1 MLAIQTF
8 FENLSGIGFA
18 AIYSDVLR
26 YILPLLALLILWRCG
41 RSLLTFRREPEVW
54 AWLAAPSGEKIPV
67 THWESLVGR
76 SASCDV
82 VLDYPTISRRHAV
95 LTRYDDGSWS
105 VSDIGSKGGIR
116 VNGADTDM
124 CAVGFG
130 DVISLGGV
138 DFTLVPITKEQER
151 IQASVRTRA
160 GKEISPTLSLLL
172 LSVFQVLACLQL
184 MLHCEQIGRI
194 AASFGILLVMEWAL
208 FLLLRLMRRSGFDV
222 ETVALFLTTLGVCVV
237 ASSDP
242 DALKKEMIALGA
254 GIAVFLILGWFLRD
268 LERAKK
274 LRYLAAAAGI
284 ALLIFN
290 LLFGVEKYGAK
301 NWIELGPI
309 SFQPSELVKLCFI
322 FAGASTLQ
330 RLMTRRNLFLYIVYS
345 AAICGCL
352 ALINDFGTAIIFFV
366 TFLVTAFMRSGDFAT
381 IGLAC
386 AGTAFA
392 GVLVLRFK
400 PYALRRFS
408 TWRHVWE
415 YALTSGYSQT
425 RAMMC
430 IASGGLF
437 GLGGGR
443 GWLKYVAAADT
454 DLVFAFVAEEWGLL
468 IALMLVAAI
477 VLLAAFV
484 VRSAPVERSS
494 FYSISAASA
503 VTIMVV
509 QALLNVFGTV
519 DILPLTGVTFPFV
532 SNGGS
537 SMLCVWGLL
546 AFIKAADTRQ
556 NASFSVKLP
565 RKGGLRYEKA
575 CPAELFCVGAGGNPC
590 HRCVCVYDQLFCK
603 GGRLGHLLR
612 QSACLFR
619 RESQRRLCGRPG
631 RNAPARR
638 DGRQN
643 VFGRRADTRS
653 HHASAWRPLRLHLC
667 AAARQFCR

>member
-1 MLAIQTF
+1 MQAF
-8 FENLSGIGFA
+8 FETMSQAGFA
-18 AIYSDVLR
+18 AVYSDILR
-26 YILPLLALLILWRCG
+26 YILPLAALLILWRCG
-41 RSLLTFRREPEVW
+41 RSLLAFRREPEVW
-54 AWLAAPSGEKIPV
+54 AWLASPSGDRIPV

-76 SASCDV
+76 AKSCDV

-116 VNGADTDM
+116 VNGADTAM

-138 DFTLVPITKEQER
+138 NFTLVPITKEQER

-160 GKEISPTLSLLL
+160 GKEVSPALTLMLLSL
-172 LSVFQVLACLQL
+172 FQVLACLQL
-184 MLHCEQIGRI
+184 MLHVEQLGLVAGAFGMLL
-194 AASFGILLVMEWAL
+194 AAQWAL
-208 FLLLRLMRRSGFDV
+208 FLLMRLARRSGFDV
-222 ETVALFLTTLGVCVV
+222 ETLAFFLTTMGVCVV
-237 ASSDP
+237 SSSSP
-242 DALKKEMIALGA
+242 SALKKEMLAIFA

-274 LRYLAAAAGI
+274 LRYVAAAAGI
-284 ALLIFN
+284 ALLVFN
-290 LLFGVEKYGAK
+290 VLFGVEKYGAK
-301 NWIELGPI
+301 NWVEIGPV
-309 SFQPSELVKLCFI
+309 SFQPSELVKLCFV

-330 RLMTRRNLFLYIVYS
+330 RLMTKRNLLLYIVYS

-386 AGTAFA
+386 AGTGFA

-415 YALTSGYSQT
+415 NALTSGYSQT

-454 DLVFAFVAEEWGLL
+454 DLVFAFVSEEWGLL
-468 IALMLVAAI
+468 LGLMMIAAI

-494 FYSISAASA
+494 FYSISAVSA

-509 QALLNVFGTV
+509 QAMLNVFGTV
-519 DILPLTGVTFPFV
+519 DLLPLTGVTFPFV

-556 NASFSVKLP
+556 NASFSVRLP
-565 RKGGLRYEKA
+565 
-575 CPAELFCVGAGGNPC
+575 
-590 HRCVCVYDQLFCK
+590 
-603 GGRLGHLLR
+603 
-612 QSACLFR
+612 
-619 RESQRRLCGRPG
+619 SQKEVD
-631 RNAPARR
+631 A
-638 DGRQN
+638 
-643 VFGRRADTRS
+643 
-653 HHASAWRPLRLHLC
+653 
-667 AAARQFCR
+667 

>member
-1 MLAIQTF
+1 MQAF
-8 FENLSGIGFA
+8 FETVSQAGFA
-18 AIYSDVLR
+18 AVYSDILR
-26 YILPLLALLILWRCG
+26 YILPLAALLILWRCG
-41 RSLLTFRREPEVW
+41 RSLLAFRREPEVW
-54 AWLAAPSGEKIPV
+54 AWLASPSGDRIPV

-76 SASCDV
+76 AKSCDV

-116 VNGADTDM
+116 VNGADTAM

-138 DFTLVPITKEQER
+138 NFTLVPITKEQER

-160 GKEISPTLSLLL
+160 GKEVSPALTLMLLSL
-172 LSVFQVLACLQL
+172 FQVLACLQL
-184 MLHCEQIGRI
+184 MLHVEQLELVAGAFGMLL
-194 AASFGILLVMEWAL
+194 AAQWAL
-208 FLLLRLMRRSGFDV
+208 FLLMRLARRSGFDV
-222 ETVALFLTTLGVCVV
+222 ETLAFFLTTMGVCVV
-237 ASSDP
+237 SSSSP
-242 DALKKEMIALGA
+242 SALKKEMLAIFA

-274 LRYLAAAAGI
+274 LRYVAAAAGI
-284 ALLIFN
+284 ALLVFN
-290 LLFGVEKYGAK
+290 VLFGVEKYGAK
-301 NWIELGPI
+301 NWVEIGPV
-309 SFQPSELVKLCFI
+309 SFQPSELVKLCFV

-330 RLMTRRNLFLYIVYS
+330 RLMTRRNLLLYIVYS

-386 AGTAFA
+386 AGTGFA

-415 YALTSGYSQT
+415 NALTSGYSQT

-430 IASGGLF
+430 IAS
-437 GLGGGR
+437 GGR

-454 DLVFAFVAEEWGLL
+454 DLVFAFVSEEWGLL
-468 IALMLVAAI
+468 LGLMMIAAI

-494 FYSISAASA
+494 FYSISAVSA

-509 QALLNVFGTV
+509 QAMLNVFGTV
-519 DILPLTGVTFPFV
+519 DLLPLTGVTFPFV

-556 NASFSVKLP
+556 NASFSVRLP
-565 RKGGLRYEKA
+565 
-575 CPAELFCVGAGGNPC
+575 
-590 HRCVCVYDQLFCK
+590 
-603 GGRLGHLLR
+603 
-612 QSACLFR
+612 
-619 RESQRRLCGRPG
+619 SQKEVD
-631 RNAPARR
+631 A
-638 DGRQN
+638 
-643 VFGRRADTRS
+643 
-653 HHASAWRPLRLHLC
+653 
-667 AAARQFCR
+667 

>member
-1 MLAIQTF
+1 MQAF
-8 FENLSGIGFA
+8 FETVSQAGFA
-18 AIYSDVLR
+18 AVYSDILR
-26 YILPLLALLILWRCG
+26 YILPLAALLILWRCG
-41 RSLLTFRREPEVW
+41 RSLLAFRREPEVW
-54 AWLAAPSGEKIPV
+54 AWLASPSGDRIPV

-76 SASCDV
+76 AKSCDV

-116 VNGADTDM
+116 VNGADTAM

-138 DFTLVPITKEQER
+138 NFTLVPITKEQER

-160 GKEISPTLSLLL
+160 GKEVSPALTLMLLSL
-172 LSVFQVLACLQL
+172 FQVLACLQL
-184 MLHCEQIGRI
+184 MLHVEQLGLVAGAFGMLL
-194 AASFGILLVMEWAL
+194 AAQWAL
-208 FLLLRLMRRSGFDV
+208 FLLMRLARRSGFDV
-222 ETVALFLTTLGVCVV
+222 ETLAFFLTTMGVCVV
-237 ASSDP
+237 SSSSP
-242 DALKKEMIALGA
+242 SALKKEMLAIFA

-274 LRYLAAAAGI
+274 LRYVAAAAGI
-284 ALLIFN
+284 ALLVFN
-290 LLFGVEKYGAK
+290 VLFGVEKYGAK
-301 NWIELGPI
+301 NWVEIGPV
-309 SFQPSELVKLCFI
+309 SFQPSELVKLCFV

-330 RLMTRRNLFLYIVYS
+330 RLMTKRNLLLYIVYS

-386 AGTAFA
+386 AGTGFA

-415 YALTSGYSQT
+415 NALTSGYSQT

-454 DLVFAFVAEEWGLL
+454 DLVFAFVSEEWGLL
-468 IALMLVAAI
+468 LGLMMIAAI

-494 FYSISAASA
+494 FYSISAVSA
-503 VTIMVV
+503 MTIMVV
-509 QALLNVFGTV
+509 QAMLNVFGTV
-519 DILPLTGVTFPFV
+519 DLLPLTGVTFPFV

-546 AFIKAADTRQ
+546 SFIKAADTRQ
-556 NASFSVKLP
+556 NASFSVRLP
-565 RKGGLRYEKA
+565 
-575 CPAELFCVGAGGNPC
+575 
-590 HRCVCVYDQLFCK
+590 
-603 GGRLGHLLR
+603 
-612 QSACLFR
+612 
-619 RESQRRLCGRPG
+619 SQKEVD
-631 RNAPARR
+631 A
-638 DGRQN
+638 
-643 VFGRRADTRS
+643 
-653 HHASAWRPLRLHLC
+653 
-667 AAARQFCR
+667 

>member
-1 MLAIQTF
+1 MQAF
-8 FENLSGIGFA
+8 FETVSQAGFA
-18 AIYSDVLR
+18 AVYSGILR
-26 YILPLLALLILWRCG
+26 YILPLAALLILWRCG
-41 RSLLTFRREPEVW
+41 RSLLAFRREPEVW
-54 AWLAAPSGEKIPV
+54 AWLASPSGDRIPV

-76 SASCDV
+76 AKSCDV

-116 VNGADTDM
+116 VNGADTAM

-138 DFTLVPITKEQER
+138 NFTLVPITKEQER

-160 GKEISPTLSLLL
+160 GKEVSPALTLMLLSL
-172 LSVFQVLACLQL
+172 FQVLACLQL
-184 MLHCEQIGRI
+184 MLHVEQLGLVAGAFGMLL
-194 AASFGILLVMEWAL
+194 AAQWAL
-208 FLLLRLMRRSGFDV
+208 FLLMRLARRSGFDV
-222 ETVALFLTTLGVCVV
+222 ETLAFFLTTMGVCVV
-237 ASSDP
+237 SSSSP
-242 DALKKEMIALGA
+242 SALKKEMLAIFA

-274 LRYLAAAAGI
+274 LRYVAAAAGI
-284 ALLIFN
+284 ALLVFN
-290 LLFGVEKYGAK
+290 VLFGIEKYGAK
-301 NWIELGPI
+301 NWVEIGPV
-309 SFQPSELVKLCFI
+309 SFQPSELVKLCFV

-330 RLMTRRNLFLYIVYS
+330 RLMTRRNLLLYIVYS

-386 AGTAFA
+386 AGTGFA

-415 YALTSGYSQT
+415 NALTSGYSQT

-454 DLVFAFVAEEWGLL
+454 DLVFAFVSEEWGLL
-468 IALMLVAAI
+468 LGLMMIAAI

-494 FYSISAASA
+494 FYSISAVSA

-509 QALLNVFGTV
+509 QAMLNVFGTV
-519 DILPLTGVTFPFV
+519 DLLPLTGVTFPFV

-556 NASFSVKLP
+556 NASFSVRLP
-565 RKGGLRYEKA
+565 
-575 CPAELFCVGAGGNPC
+575 
-590 HRCVCVYDQLFCK
+590 
-603 GGRLGHLLR
+603 
-612 QSACLFR
+612 
-619 RESQRRLCGRPG
+619 SQKEVD
-631 RNAPARR
+631 A
-638 DGRQN
+638 
-643 VFGRRADTRS
+643 
-653 HHASAWRPLRLHLC
+653 
-667 AAARQFCR
+667 

>member
-1 MLAIQTF
+1 MQAF
-8 FENLSGIGFA
+8 FETMSQAGFA
-18 AIYSDVLR
+18 AVYSDILR
-26 YILPLLALLILWRCG
+26 YILPLAALLILWRCG
-41 RSLLTFRREPEVW
+41 RSLLAFRREPEVW
-54 AWLAAPSGEKIPV
+54 AWLASPSGDRIPV

-76 SASCDV
+76 AKSCDV

-116 VNGADTDM
+116 VNGADTAM

-138 DFTLVPITKEQER
+138 NFTLVPITKEQER

-160 GKEISPTLSLLL
+160 GKEVSPALTLMLLSL
-172 LSVFQVLACLQL
+172 FQVLACLQL
-184 MLHCEQIGRI
+184 MLHVEQLGLVAGAFGMLL
-194 AASFGILLVMEWAL
+194 AAQWAL
-208 FLLLRLMRRSGFDV
+208 FLLMRLARRSGFDV
-222 ETVALFLTTLGVCVV
+222 ETLAFFLTTMGVCVV
-237 ASSDP
+237 SSSSP
-242 DALKKEMIALGA
+242 SALKKEMLAIFA

-274 LRYLAAAAGI
+274 LRYVAAAAGI
-284 ALLIFN
+284 ALLVFN
-290 LLFGVEKYGAK
+290 VLFGIEKYGAK
-301 NWIELGPI
+301 NWVEIGPV
-309 SFQPSELVKLCFI
+309 SFQPSELVKLCFV

-330 RLMTRRNLFLYIVYS
+330 RLMTKRNLLLYIVYS

-386 AGTAFA
+386 AGTGFA

-415 YALTSGYSQT
+415 NALTSGYSQT

-454 DLVFAFVAEEWGLL
+454 DLVFAFVSEEWGLL
-468 IALMLVAAI
+468 LGLMMIAAI

-494 FYSISAASA
+494 FYSISAVSA

-509 QALLNVFGTV
+509 QAMLNVFGTV
-519 DILPLTGVTFPFV
+519 DLLPLTGVTFPFV

-556 NASFSVKLP
+556 NASFSVRLP
-565 RKGGLRYEKA
+565 
-575 CPAELFCVGAGGNPC
+575 
-590 HRCVCVYDQLFCK
+590 
-603 GGRLGHLLR
+603 
-612 QSACLFR
+612 
-619 RESQRRLCGRPG
+619 SQKEVD
-631 RNAPARR
+631 A
-638 DGRQN
+638 
-643 VFGRRADTRS
+643 
-653 HHASAWRPLRLHLC
+653 
-667 AAARQFCR
+667 

>member
-1 MLAIQTF
+1 MQAF
-8 FENLSGIGFA
+8 FETVSQAGFA
-18 AIYSDVLR
+18 AVYSDILR
-26 YILPLLALLILWRCG
+26 YILPLAALLILWRCG
-41 RSLLTFRREPEVW
+41 RSLLAFRREPEVW
-54 AWLAAPSGEKIPV
+54 AWLASPSGDRIPV

-76 SASCDV
+76 AKSCDV

-116 VNGADTDM
+116 VNGADTAM

-138 DFTLVPITKEQER
+138 NFTLVPITKEQER

-160 GKEISPTLSLLL
+160 GKEVSPALTLMLLSL
-172 LSVFQVLACLQL
+172 FQVLACLQL
-184 MLHCEQIGRI
+184 MLHVEQLGLVAGAFGMLL
-194 AASFGILLVMEWAL
+194 AAQWAL
-208 FLLLRLMRRSGFDV
+208 FLLMRLARRSGFDV
-222 ETVALFLTTLGVCVV
+222 ETLAFFLTTMGVCVV
-237 ASSDP
+237 SSSSP
-242 DALKKEMIALGA
+242 SALKKEMLAIFA

-274 LRYLAAAAGI
+274 LRYVAAAAGI
-284 ALLIFN
+284 ALLVFN
-290 LLFGVEKYGAK
+290 VLFGVEKYGAK
-301 NWIELGPI
+301 NWVEIGPV
-309 SFQPSELVKLCFI
+309 SFQPSELVKLCFV
-322 FAGASTLQ
+322 FDGASTLQ
-330 RLMTRRNLFLYIVYS
+330 RLMTRRNLLLYIVYS

-386 AGTAFA
+386 AGTGFA

-415 YALTSGYSQT
+415 NALTSGYSQT

-454 DLVFAFVAEEWGLL
+454 DLVFAFVSEEWGLL
-468 IALMLVAAI
+468 LGLMMIAAI

-494 FYSISAASA
+494 FYSISAVSA

-509 QALLNVFGTV
+509 QAMLNVFGTV
-519 DILPLTGVTFPFV
+519 DLLPLTGVTFPFV

-556 NASFSVKLP
+556 NASFSVRLP
-565 RKGGLRYEKA
+565 
-575 CPAELFCVGAGGNPC
+575 
-590 HRCVCVYDQLFCK
+590 
-603 GGRLGHLLR
+603 
-612 QSACLFR
+612 
-619 RESQRRLCGRPG
+619 SQKEVD
-631 RNAPARR
+631 A
-638 DGRQN
+638 
-643 VFGRRADTRS
+643 
-653 HHASAWRPLRLHLC
+653 
-667 AAARQFCR
+667 

>member
-1 MLAIQTF
+1 MQAF
-8 FENLSGIGFA
+8 FETVSQAGFA
-18 AIYSDVLR
+18 AVYSDILR
-26 YILPLLALLILWRCG
+26 YILPLAALLILWRCG
-41 RSLLTFRREPEVW
+41 RSLLAFRREPEVW
-54 AWLAAPSGEKIPV
+54 AWLASPSGDRIPV

-76 SASCDV
+76 AKSCDV

-116 VNGADTDM
+116 VNGADTAM

-138 DFTLVPITKEQER
+138 NFTLVPITKEQER

-160 GKEISPTLSLLL
+160 GKEVSPALTLMLLSL
-172 LSVFQVLACLQL
+172 FQVLACLQL
-184 MLHCEQIGRI
+184 MLHVEQLGLVAGAFGMLL
-194 AASFGILLVMEWAL
+194 AAQWAL
-208 FLLLRLMRRSGFDV
+208 FLLMRLARRSGFDV
-222 ETVALFLTTLGVCVV
+222 ETLAFFLTTMGVCVV
-237 ASSDP
+237 SSSSP
-242 DALKKEMIALGA
+242 SALKKEMLAIFA

-274 LRYLAAAAGI
+274 LRYVAAAAGI
-284 ALLIFN
+284 ALLVFN
-290 LLFGVEKYGAK
+290 VLFGVEKYGAK
-301 NWIELGPI
+301 NWVEIGPV
-309 SFQPSELVKLCFI
+309 SFQPSELVKLCFV

-330 RLMTRRNLFLYIVYS
+330 RLMTRRNLLLYIVYS

-386 AGTAFA
+386 AGTGFA

-415 YALTSGYSQT
+415 NALTSGYSQT

-454 DLVFAFVAEEWGLL
+454 DLVFAFVSEEWGLL
-468 IALMLVAAI
+468 LGLMMIAAI

-494 FYSISAASA
+494 FYSISAVSA

-509 QALLNVFGTV
+509 QAMLNVFGTV
-519 DILPLTGVTFPFV
+519 DLLPLTGVTFPFV

-556 NASFSVKLP
+556 NASFSVRLP
-565 RKGGLRYEKA
+565 SQKE
-575 CPAELFCVGAGGNPC
+575 VGA
-590 HRCVCVYDQLFCK
+590 
-603 GGRLGHLLR
+603 
-612 QSACLFR
+612 
-619 RESQRRLCGRPG
+619 
-631 RNAPARR
+631 
-638 DGRQN
+638 
-643 VFGRRADTRS
+643 
-653 HHASAWRPLRLHLC
+653 
-667 AAARQFCR
+667 

>member
-1 MLAIQTF
+1 MQAF
-8 FENLSGIGFA
+8 FETVSQAGFA
-18 AIYSDVLR
+18 AVYSDILR
-26 YILPLLALLILWRCG
+26 YILPLAALLILWRCG
-41 RSLLTFRREPEVW
+41 RSLLAFRREPEVW
-54 AWLAAPSGEKIPV
+54 AWLASPSGDRIPV

-76 SASCDV
+76 AKSCDV

-116 VNGADTDM
+116 VNGADTAM

-138 DFTLVPITKEQER
+138 NFTLVPITKEQER

-160 GKEISPTLSLLL
+160 GKEVSPALTLMLLSL
-172 LSVFQVLACLQL
+172 FQVLACLQL
-184 MLHCEQIGRI
+184 MLHVEQLGLVAGAFGMLL
-194 AASFGILLVMEWAL
+194 AAQWAL
-208 FLLLRLMRRSGFDV
+208 
-222 ETVALFLTTLGVCVV
+222 
-237 ASSDP
+237 
-242 DALKKEMIALGA
+242 
-254 GIAVFLILGWFLRD
+254 FLILGWFLRD

-274 LRYLAAAAGI
+274 LRYVAAAAGI
-284 ALLIFN
+284 ALLVFN
-290 LLFGVEKYGAK
+290 VLFGVEKYGAK
-301 NWIELGPI
+301 NWVEIGPV
-309 SFQPSELVKLCFI
+309 SFQPSELVKLCFV

-330 RLMTRRNLFLYIVYS
+330 RLMTRRNLLLYIVYS
-345 AAICGCL
+345 AAICGCR

-386 AGTAFA
+386 AGTGFA

-415 YALTSGYSQT
+415 NALTSGYSQT

-454 DLVFAFVAEEWGLL
+454 DLVFAFVSEEWGLL
-468 IALMLVAAI
+468 LGLMMIAAI

-494 FYSISAASA
+494 FYSISAVSA

-509 QALLNVFGTV
+509 QAMLNVFGTV
-519 DILPLTGVTFPFV
+519 DLLPLTGVTFPFV

-556 NASFSVKLP
+556 NASFSVRLP
-565 RKGGLRYEKA
+565 
-575 CPAELFCVGAGGNPC
+575 
-590 HRCVCVYDQLFCK
+590 
-603 GGRLGHLLR
+603 
-612 QSACLFR
+612 
-619 RESQRRLCGRPG
+619 SQKEVD
-631 RNAPARR
+631 A
-638 DGRQN
+638 
-643 VFGRRADTRS
+643 
-653 HHASAWRPLRLHLC
+653 
-667 AAARQFCR
+667 

>member
-1 MLAIQTF
+1 MQAF
-8 FENLSGIGFA
+8 FETVSQAGFA
-18 AIYSDVLR
+18 AVYSDILR
-26 YILPLLALLILWRCG
+26 YILPLAALLILWRCG
-41 RSLLTFRREPEVW
+41 RSLLAFRREPEVW
-54 AWLAAPSGEKIPV
+54 AWLASPSGDRIPV

-76 SASCDV
+76 AKSCDV

-116 VNGADTDM
+116 VNGADTAM

-138 DFTLVPITKEQER
+138 NFTLVPITKEQER

-160 GKEISPTLSLLL
+160 GKEVSPALTLMLLSL
-172 LSVFQVLACLQL
+172 FQVLACLQL
-184 MLHCEQIGRI
+184 MLHVEQLGLVAGAFGMLL
-194 AASFGILLVMEWAL
+194 AAQWAL
-208 FLLLRLMRRSGFDV
+208 FLLMRLARRSGFDV
-222 ETVALFLTTLGVCVV
+222 ETLAFFLTTMGVCVV
-237 ASSDP
+237 SSSSP
-242 DALKKEMIALGA
+242 SALKKEMLAIFA

-274 LRYLAAAAGI
+274 LRYVAAAAGI
-284 ALLIFN
+284 ALLVFN
-290 LLFGVEKYGAK
+290 VLFGVEKYGAK
-301 NWIELGPI
+301 NWVEIGPV
-309 SFQPSELVKLCFI
+309 SFQPSELVKLCFV

-330 RLMTRRNLFLYIVYS
+330 RLMTRRNLLLYIVYS

-352 ALINDFGTAIIFFV
+352 ALINDFGSAIIFFV

-386 AGTAFA
+386 AGTGFA

-415 YALTSGYSQT
+415 NALTSGYSQT

-454 DLVFAFVAEEWGLL
+454 DLVFAFVSEEWGLL
-468 IALMLVAAI
+468 LGLMMIAAI

-494 FYSISAASA
+494 FYSISAVSA

-509 QALLNVFGTV
+509 QAMLNVFGTV
-519 DILPLTGVTFPFV
+519 DLLPLTGVTFPFV

-556 NASFSVKLP
+556 NASFSVRLP
-565 RKGGLRYEKA
+565 
-575 CPAELFCVGAGGNPC
+575 
-590 HRCVCVYDQLFCK
+590 
-603 GGRLGHLLR
+603 
-612 QSACLFR
+612 
-619 RESQRRLCGRPG
+619 SQKE
-631 RNAPARR
+631 
-638 DGRQN
+638 
-643 VFGRRADTRS
+643 VDT
-653 HHASAWRPLRLHLC
+653 
-667 AAARQFCR
+667 

>member
-1 MLAIQTF
+1 MQAF
-8 FENLSGIGFA
+8 FETVSQAGFA
-18 AIYSDVLR
+18 AVYSDILR
-26 YILPLLALLILWRCG
+26 YILPLAALLILGRCG
-41 RSLLTFRREPEVW
+41 RSLLAFRREPEVW
-54 AWLAAPSGEKIPV
+54 AWLASPSGDRIPV

-76 SASCDV
+76 AKSCDV

-116 VNGADTDM
+116 VNGADTAM

-138 DFTLVPITKEQER
+138 NFTLVPITKEQER

-160 GKEISPTLSLLL
+160 GKEVSPALTLMLLSL
-172 LSVFQVLACLQL
+172 FQVLACLQL
-184 MLHCEQIGRI
+184 MLHVEQLGLVAGAFGMLL
-194 AASFGILLVMEWAL
+194 AAQWAL
-208 FLLLRLMRRSGFDV
+208 FLLMRLARRSGFDV
-222 ETVALFLTTLGVCVV
+222 ETLAFFLTTMGVCVV
-237 ASSDP
+237 SSSSP
-242 DALKKEMIALGA
+242 SALKKEMLAIFA

-274 LRYLAAAAGI
+274 LRYVAAAAGI
-284 ALLIFN
+284 ALLVFN
-290 LLFGVEKYGAK
+290 VLFGVEKYGAK
-301 NWIELGPI
+301 NWVEIGPV
-309 SFQPSELVKLCFI
+309 SFQPSELVKLCFV

-330 RLMTRRNLFLYIVYS
+330 RLMTRRNLLLYIVYS

-386 AGTAFA
+386 AGTGFA

-415 YALTSGYSQT
+415 NALTSGYSQT

-454 DLVFAFVAEEWGLL
+454 DLVFAFVSEEWGLL
-468 IALMLVAAI
+468 LGLMMIAAI

-494 FYSISAASA
+494 FYSISAVSA

-509 QALLNVFGTV
+509 QAMLNVFGTV
-519 DILPLTGVTFPFV
+519 DLLPLTGVTFPFV

-556 NASFSVKLP
+556 NASFSVRLP
-565 RKGGLRYEKA
+565 
-575 CPAELFCVGAGGNPC
+575 
-590 HRCVCVYDQLFCK
+590 
-603 GGRLGHLLR
+603 
-612 QSACLFR
+612 
-619 RESQRRLCGRPG
+619 SQKEVD
-631 RNAPARR
+631 A
-638 DGRQN
+638 
-643 VFGRRADTRS
+643 
-653 HHASAWRPLRLHLC
+653 
-667 AAARQFCR
+667 

>member
-1 MLAIQTF
+1 MQAF
-8 FENLSGIGFA
+8 FETVSQAGFA
-18 AIYSDVLR
+18 AVYSDILR
-26 YILPLLALLILWRCG
+26 YILPLAALLILWRCG
-41 RSLLTFRREPEVW
+41 RSLLAFRREPEVW
-54 AWLAAPSGEKIPV
+54 AWLASPSGDRIPV

-76 SASCDV
+76 AKSCDV

-116 VNGADTDM
+116 VNGADTAM

-138 DFTLVPITKEQER
+138 NFTLVPITKEQER

-160 GKEISPTLSLLL
+160 GKEVSPALTLMLLSL
-172 LSVFQVLACLQL
+172 FQVLACLQL
-184 MLHCEQIGRI
+184 MLHVEQLGLVAGAFGMLL
-194 AASFGILLVMEWAL
+194 AAQWAL
-208 FLLLRLMRRSGFDV
+208 FLLMRLARRSGFDV
-222 ETVALFLTTLGVCVV
+222 ETLAFFLTTMGVCVV
-237 ASSDP
+237 SSSSP
-242 DALKKEMIALGA
+242 SALKKEMLAIFA

-274 LRYLAAAAGI
+274 LRYVAAAAGI
-284 ALLIFN
+284 ALLVFN
-290 LLFGVEKYGAK
+290 VLLGVEKYGAK
-301 NWIELGPI
+301 NWVEIGPV
-309 SFQPSELVKLCFI
+309 SFQPSELVKLCFV

-330 RLMTRRNLFLYIVYS
+330 RLMTRRNLLLYIVYS

-415 YALTSGYSQT
+415 NALTSGYSQT

-454 DLVFAFVAEEWGLL
+454 DLVFAFVSEEWGLL
-468 IALMLVAAI
+468 LGLMMIAAI

-494 FYSISAASA
+494 FYSISAVSA

-509 QALLNVFGTV
+509 QAMLNVFGTV
-519 DILPLTGVTFPFV
+519 DLLPLTGVTFPFV

-556 NASFSVKLP
+556 NASFSVRLP
-565 RKGGLRYEKA
+565 
-575 CPAELFCVGAGGNPC
+575 
-590 HRCVCVYDQLFCK
+590 
-603 GGRLGHLLR
+603 
-612 QSACLFR
+612 
-619 RESQRRLCGRPG
+619 SQKEVD
-631 RNAPARR
+631 A
-638 DGRQN
+638 
-643 VFGRRADTRS
+643 
-653 HHASAWRPLRLHLC
+653 
-667 AAARQFCR
+667 

>member
-1 MLAIQTF
+1 MQAF
-8 FENLSGIGFA
+8 FETVSQAGFA
-18 AIYSDVLR
+18 AVYSDILR
-26 YILPLLALLILWRCG
+26 YILPLAALLILWRCG
-41 RSLLTFRREPEVW
+41 RSLLAFRREPEVW
-54 AWLAAPSGEKIPV
+54 AWLASPSGDRIPV

-76 SASCDV
+76 AKSCDV

-116 VNGADTDM
+116 VNGADTAM

-138 DFTLVPITKEQER
+138 NFTLVPITKEQER

-160 GKEISPTLSLLL
+160 GKEVSPALTLMLLSL
-172 LSVFQVLACLQL
+172 FQVLACLQL
-184 MLHCEQIGRI
+184 MLHVEQLGLVAGAFGMLL
-194 AASFGILLVMEWAL
+194 AAQWAL
-208 FLLLRLMRRSGFDV
+208 FLLMRLARRSGFDV
-222 ETVALFLTTLGVCVV
+222 EMLAFFLTTMGVCVV
-237 ASSDP
+237 SSSSP
-242 DALKKEMIALGA
+242 SALKKEMLAIFA

-274 LRYLAAAAGI
+274 LRYVAAAAGI
-284 ALLIFN
+284 ALLVFN
-290 LLFGVEKYGAK
+290 VLFGIEKYGAK
-301 NWIELGPI
+301 NWVEIGPV
-309 SFQPSELVKLCFI
+309 SFQPSELVKLCFV

-330 RLMTRRNLFLYIVYS
+330 RLMTRRNLLLYIVYS

-386 AGTAFA
+386 AGTGFA

-415 YALTSGYSQT
+415 NALTSGYSQT

-454 DLVFAFVAEEWGLL
+454 DLVFAFVSEEWGLL
-468 IALMLVAAI
+468 LGLMMIAAI

-494 FYSISAASA
+494 FYSISAVSA

-509 QALLNVFGTV
+509 QAMLNVFGTV
-519 DILPLTGVTFPFV
+519 DLLPLTGVTFPFV

-556 NASFSVKLP
+556 NASFSVRLP
-565 RKGGLRYEKA
+565 
-575 CPAELFCVGAGGNPC
+575 
-590 HRCVCVYDQLFCK
+590 
-603 GGRLGHLLR
+603 
-612 QSACLFR
+612 
-619 RESQRRLCGRPG
+619 SQKEVD
-631 RNAPARR
+631 A
-638 DGRQN
+638 
-643 VFGRRADTRS
+643 
-653 HHASAWRPLRLHLC
+653 
-667 AAARQFCR
+667 

>member
-1 MLAIQTF
+1 MQAF
-8 FENLSGIGFA
+8 FETVSQAGFA
-18 AIYSDVLR
+18 AVYSDILR
-26 YILPLLALLILWRCG
+26 YILPLAALLILWRCG
-41 RSLLTFRREPEVW
+41 RSLLAFRREPEVW
-54 AWLAAPSGEKIPV
+54 AWLASPSGDRIPV

-76 SASCDV
+76 AKSCDV

-116 VNGADTDM
+116 VNGADTAM

-138 DFTLVPITKEQER
+138 NFTLVPITKEQER

-160 GKEISPTLSLLL
+160 GKEVSPALTLMLLSL
-172 LSVFQVLACLQL
+172 FQVLACLQL
-184 MLHCEQIGRI
+184 MLHVEQLGLVAGAFGMLL
-194 AASFGILLVMEWAL
+194 AAQWAL
-208 FLLLRLMRRSGFDV
+208 FLLMRLARRSGFDV
-222 ETVALFLTTLGVCVV
+222 ETLAFFLTTMGVCVV
-237 ASSDP
+237 SSSSP
-242 DALKKEMIALGA
+242 SALKKEMLAIFA

-274 LRYLAAAAGI
+274 LRYVAATAGI
-284 ALLIFN
+284 ALLVFN
-290 LLFGVEKYGAK
+290 VLFGIEKYGAK
-301 NWIELGPI
+301 NWVEIGPV
-309 SFQPSELVKLCFI
+309 SFQPSELVKLCFV

-330 RLMTRRNLFLYIVYS
+330 RLMTRRNLLLYIVYS

-386 AGTAFA
+386 AGTGFA

-415 YALTSGYSQT
+415 NALTSGYSQT

-454 DLVFAFVAEEWGLL
+454 DLVFAFVSEEWGLL
-468 IALMLVAAI
+468 LGLMMIAAI

-494 FYSISAASA
+494 FYSISAVSA

-509 QALLNVFGTV
+509 QAMLNVFGTV
-519 DILPLTGVTFPFV
+519 DLLPLTGVTFPFV

-556 NASFSVKLP
+556 NASFSVRLP
-565 RKGGLRYEKA
+565 
-575 CPAELFCVGAGGNPC
+575 
-590 HRCVCVYDQLFCK
+590 
-603 GGRLGHLLR
+603 
-612 QSACLFR
+612 
-619 RESQRRLCGRPG
+619 SQKEVD
-631 RNAPARR
+631 A
-638 DGRQN
+638 
-643 VFGRRADTRS
+643 
-653 HHASAWRPLRLHLC
+653 
-667 AAARQFCR
+667 

>member
-1 MLAIQTF
+1 MQAF
-8 FENLSGIGFA
+8 FETVSQAGFA
-18 AIYSDVLR
+18 AVYSDILR
-26 YILPLLALLILWRCG
+26 YILPLAALLILWRCG
-41 RSLLTFRREPEVW
+41 RSLLAFRREPEVW
-54 AWLAAPSGEKIPV
+54 AWLASPSGDRIPV

-76 SASCDV
+76 AKSCDV

-116 VNGADTDM
+116 VNGADTAM

-138 DFTLVPITKEQER
+138 NFTLVPITKEQER

-160 GKEISPTLSLLL
+160 GKEVSPALTLMLLSL
-172 LSVFQVLACLQL
+172 FQVLACLQL
-184 MLHCEQIGRI
+184 MLHVEQLGLVAGAFGMLL
-194 AASFGILLVMEWAL
+194 AAQWAL
-208 FLLLRLMRRSGFDV
+208 FLLMRLARRSGFDV
-222 ETVALFLTTLGVCVV
+222 ETLAFFLTTMGVCVV
-237 ASSDP
+237 SSSSP
-242 DALKKEMIALGA
+242 SALKKEMLAIFA

-274 LRYLAAAAGI
+274 LRYVAAAAGI
-284 ALLIFN
+284 ALLVFN
-290 LLFGVEKYGAK
+290 VLFGIEKYGAK
-301 NWIELGPI
+301 NWVEIGPV
-309 SFQPSELVKLCFI
+309 SFQPSELVKLCFV

-330 RLMTRRNLFLYIVYS
+330 RVMTRRNLLLYIVYS

-386 AGTAFA
+386 AGTGFA

-415 YALTSGYSQT
+415 NALTSGYSQT

-454 DLVFAFVAEEWGLL
+454 DLVFAFVSEEWGLL
-468 IALMLVAAI
+468 LGLMMIAAI

-494 FYSISAASA
+494 FYSISAVSA

-509 QALLNVFGTV
+509 QAMLNVFGTV
-519 DILPLTGVTFPFV
+519 DLLPLTGVTFPFV

-556 NASFSVKLP
+556 NASFSVRLP
-565 RKGGLRYEKA
+565 
-575 CPAELFCVGAGGNPC
+575 
-590 HRCVCVYDQLFCK
+590 
-603 GGRLGHLLR
+603 
-612 QSACLFR
+612 
-619 RESQRRLCGRPG
+619 SQKEVD
-631 RNAPARR
+631 A
-638 DGRQN
+638 
-643 VFGRRADTRS
+643 
-653 HHASAWRPLRLHLC
+653 
-667 AAARQFCR
+667 

>member
-1 MLAIQTF
+1 MQAF
-8 FENLSGIGFA
+8 FETVSQAGFA
-18 AIYSDVLR
+18 AVYSDILR
-26 YILPLLALLILWRCG
+26 YILPLAALLILWCCG
-41 RSLLTFRREPEVW
+41 RSLLAFRREPEVW
-54 AWLAAPSGEKIPV
+54 AWLASPSGDRIPV

-76 SASCDV
+76 AKSCDV

-116 VNGADTDM
+116 VNGADTAM

-138 DFTLVPITKEQER
+138 NFTLVPITKEQER

-160 GKEISPTLSLLL
+160 GKEVSPALTLMLLSL
-172 LSVFQVLACLQL
+172 FQVLACLQL
-184 MLHCEQIGRI
+184 MLHVEQLGLVAGAFGMLL
-194 AASFGILLVMEWAL
+194 AAQWAL
-208 FLLLRLMRRSGFDV
+208 FLLMRLARRSGFDV
-222 ETVALFLTTLGVCVV
+222 ETLAFFLTTMGVCVV
-237 ASSDP
+237 SSSSP
-242 DALKKEMIALGA
+242 SALKKEMLAIFA

-274 LRYLAAAAGI
+274 LRYVAAAAGI
-284 ALLIFN
+284 ALLVFN
-290 LLFGVEKYGAK
+290 VLFGIEKYGAK
-301 NWIELGPI
+301 NWVEIGPV
-309 SFQPSELVKLCFI
+309 SFQPSELVKLCFV

-330 RLMTRRNLFLYIVYS
+330 RLMTRRNLLLYIVYS

-386 AGTAFA
+386 AGTGFA

-415 YALTSGYSQT
+415 NALTSGYSQT

-454 DLVFAFVAEEWGLL
+454 DLVFAFVSEEWGLL
-468 IALMLVAAI
+468 LGLMMIAAI

-494 FYSISAASA
+494 FYSISAVSA

-509 QALLNVFGTV
+509 QAMLNVFGTV
-519 DILPLTGVTFPFV
+519 DLLPLTGVTFPFV

-556 NASFSVKLP
+556 NASFSVRLP
-565 RKGGLRYEKA
+565 
-575 CPAELFCVGAGGNPC
+575 
-590 HRCVCVYDQLFCK
+590 
-603 GGRLGHLLR
+603 
-612 QSACLFR
+612 
-619 RESQRRLCGRPG
+619 SQKEVD
-631 RNAPARR
+631 A
-638 DGRQN
+638 
-643 VFGRRADTRS
+643 
-653 HHASAWRPLRLHLC
+653 
-667 AAARQFCR
+667 

>member
-1 MLAIQTF
+1 MQAF
-8 FENLSGIGFA
+8 FETVSQAGFA
-18 AIYSDVLR
+18 AVYSDILR
-26 YILPLLALLILWRCG
+26 YILPLAALLILWRCG
-41 RSLLTFRREPEVW
+41 RSLLAFRREPEVW
-54 AWLAAPSGEKIPV
+54 AWLASPSGDRIPV

-76 SASCDV
+76 AKSCDV

-116 VNGADTDM
+116 VNGADTAM

-138 DFTLVPITKEQER
+138 NFTLVPITKEQER

-160 GKEISPTLSLLL
+160 GKEVSPALTLMLLSL
-172 LSVFQVLACLQL
+172 FQVLACLQL
-184 MLHCEQIGRI
+184 MLHVEQLGLVAGAFGMLL
-194 AASFGILLVMEWAL
+194 AAQWAL
-208 FLLLRLMRRSGFDV
+208 FLLMRLARRSGFDV
-222 ETVALFLTTLGVCVV
+222 ETLAFFLTTMGVCVV
-237 ASSDP
+237 SSSSP
-242 DALKKEMIALGA
+242 SALKKEMLAIFA

-274 LRYLAAAAGI
+274 LRYVAAAAGI
-284 ALLIFN
+284 ALLVFN
-290 LLFGVEKYGAK
+290 VLFGIEKYGAK
-301 NWIELGPI
+301 NWVEIGPV
-309 SFQPSELVKLCFI
+309 SFQPSELVKLCFV

-330 RLMTRRNLFLYIVYS
+330 RLMTRRNLLLYIVYS

-386 AGTAFA
+386 AGTGFA

-415 YALTSGYSQT
+415 NALTSGYSQT

-454 DLVFAFVAEEWGLL
+454 DLVFAFVSEEWGLL
-468 IALMLVAAI
+468 LGLMMIAAI

-494 FYSISAASA
+494 FYSISAVSA
-503 VTIMVV
+503 MTIMVV
-509 QALLNVFGTV
+509 QAMLNVFGTV
-519 DILPLTGVTFPFV
+519 DLLPLTGVTFPFV

-556 NASFSVKLP
+556 NASFSVRLP
-565 RKGGLRYEKA
+565 
-575 CPAELFCVGAGGNPC
+575 
-590 HRCVCVYDQLFCK
+590 
-603 GGRLGHLLR
+603 
-612 QSACLFR
+612 
-619 RESQRRLCGRPG
+619 SQKEVD
-631 RNAPARR
+631 A
-638 DGRQN
+638 
-643 VFGRRADTRS
+643 
-653 HHASAWRPLRLHLC
+653 
-667 AAARQFCR
+667 

>member
-1 MLAIQTF
+1 MQAF
-8 FENLSGIGFA
+8 FETVSQAGFA
-18 AIYSDVLR
+18 AVYSDILR
-26 YILPLLALLILWRCG
+26 YILPLAALLILWRCG
-41 RSLLTFRREPEVW
+41 RSLLAFRREPEVW
-54 AWLAAPSGEKIPV
+54 AWLASPSGDRIPV

-76 SASCDV
+76 AKSCDV

-116 VNGADTDM
+116 VNGADTAM

-138 DFTLVPITKEQER
+138 NFTLVPITKEQER

-160 GKEISPTLSLLL
+160 GKEVSPALTLMLLSL
-172 LSVFQVLACLQL
+172 FQVLACLQL
-184 MLHCEQIGRI
+184 MLHVEQLGLVAGAFGMLL
-194 AASFGILLVMEWAL
+194 AAQWAL
-208 FLLLRLMRRSGFDV
+208 FLLMRLARRSGFDV
-222 ETVALFLTTLGVCVV
+222 ETLAFFLTTMGVCVV
-237 ASSDP
+237 SSSSP
-242 DALKKEMIALGA
+242 SALKKEMLAIFA

-274 LRYLAAAAGI
+274 LRYVAAAAGI
-284 ALLIFN
+284 ALLVFN
-290 LLFGVEKYGAK
+290 VLFGVEKYGAK
-301 NWIELGPI
+301 NWVEIGPV
-309 SFQPSELVKLCFI
+309 SFQPSELVKLCFV

-330 RLMTRRNLFLYIVYS
+330 RLMTRRNLLLYIVYS

-386 AGTAFA
+386 AGTGFA

-415 YALTSGYSQT
+415 NALTSGYSQT

-454 DLVFAFVAEEWGLL
+454 DLVFAYVSEEWGLL
-468 IALMLVAAI
+468 LGLMMIAAI

-484 VRSAPVERSS
+484 VRSAPMERSS
-494 FYSISAASA
+494 FYSISAVSA

-509 QALLNVFGTV
+509 QAMLNVFGTV
-519 DILPLTGVTFPFV
+519 DLLPLTGVTFPFV

-556 NASFSVKLP
+556 NASFSVRLP
-565 RKGGLRYEKA
+565 
-575 CPAELFCVGAGGNPC
+575 
-590 HRCVCVYDQLFCK
+590 
-603 GGRLGHLLR
+603 
-612 QSACLFR
+612 
-619 RESQRRLCGRPG
+619 SQKEVD
-631 RNAPARR
+631 A
-638 DGRQN
+638 
-643 VFGRRADTRS
+643 
-653 HHASAWRPLRLHLC
+653 
-667 AAARQFCR
+667 

>member
-1 MLAIQTF
+1 MQAF
-8 FENLSGIGFA
+8 FETVSQAGFA
-18 AIYSDVLR
+18 AVYSDILR
-26 YILPLLALLILWRCG
+26 YILPLAALLILWRCG
-41 RSLLTFRREPEVW
+41 RSLLAFRREPEVW
-54 AWLAAPSGEKIPV
+54 AWLASPSGDRIPV

-76 SASCDV
+76 AKSCDV

-116 VNGADTDM
+116 VNGADTAM

-138 DFTLVPITKEQER
+138 NFTLVPITKEQER

-160 GKEISPTLSLLL
+160 GKEVSPALTLMLLSL
-172 LSVFQVLACLQL
+172 FQVLACLQL
-184 MLHCEQIGRI
+184 MLHVEQLELVAGAFGMLL
-194 AASFGILLVMEWAL
+194 AAQWAL
-208 FLLLRLMRRSGFDV
+208 FLLMRLARRSGFDV
-222 ETVALFLTTLGVCVV
+222 ETLAFFLTTMGVCVV
-237 ASSDP
+237 SSSSP
-242 DALKKEMIALGA
+242 SALKKEMLAIFA

-274 LRYLAAAAGI
+274 LRYVAAAAGI
-284 ALLIFN
+284 ALLVFN
-290 LLFGVEKYGAK
+290 VLFGVEKYGAK
-301 NWIELGPI
+301 NWVEIGPV
-309 SFQPSELVKLCFI
+309 SFQPSELVKLCFV

-330 RLMTRRNLFLYIVYS
+330 RLMTRRNLLLYIVYS

-386 AGTAFA
+386 AGTGFA

-415 YALTSGYSQT
+415 NALTSGYSQT

-454 DLVFAFVAEEWGLL
+454 DLVFAFVSEEWGLL
-468 IALMLVAAI
+468 LGLMMIAAI

-494 FYSISAASA
+494 FYSISAVSA

-509 QALLNVFGTV
+509 QAMLNVFGTV
-519 DILPLTGVTFPFV
+519 DLLPLTGVTFPFV

-556 NASFSVKLP
+556 NASFSVRLP
-565 RKGGLRYEKA
+565 SQKE
-575 CPAELFCVGAGGNPC
+575 VGA
-590 HRCVCVYDQLFCK
+590 
-603 GGRLGHLLR
+603 
-612 QSACLFR
+612 
-619 RESQRRLCGRPG
+619 
-631 RNAPARR
+631 
-638 DGRQN
+638 
-643 VFGRRADTRS
+643 
-653 HHASAWRPLRLHLC
+653 
-667 AAARQFCR
+667 

>member
-1 MLAIQTF
+1 MQAF
-8 FENLSGIGFA
+8 FETVSQAGFA
-18 AIYSDVLR
+18 AVYSDILR
-26 YILPLLALLILWRCG
+26 YILPLAALLILWRCG
-41 RSLLTFRREPEVW
+41 RSLLAFRREPEVW
-54 AWLAAPSGEKIPV
+54 AWLASPSGDRIPV

-76 SASCDV
+76 AKSCDV

-116 VNGADTDM
+116 VNGADTAM

-138 DFTLVPITKEQER
+138 NFTLVPITKEQER

-160 GKEISPTLSLLL
+160 GKEVSPALTLMLLSL
-172 LSVFQVLACLQL
+172 FQVLACLQL
-184 MLHCEQIGRI
+184 MLHVEQLGLVAGAFGMLL
-194 AASFGILLVMEWAL
+194 AAQWAL
-208 FLLLRLMRRSGFDV
+208 FLLMRLARRSGFDV
-222 ETVALFLTTLGVCVV
+222 ETLAFFLTTMGVCVV
-237 ASSDP
+237 SSSSP
-242 DALKKEMIALGA
+242 SALKKEMLAIFA

-274 LRYLAAAAGI
+274 LRYVAAAAGI
-284 ALLIFN
+284 ALLVFN
-290 LLFGVEKYGAK
+290 VLFGVEKYGAK
-301 NWIELGPI
+301 NWVEIGPV
-309 SFQPSELVKLCFI
+309 SFQPSELVKLCFV

-386 AGTAFA
+386 AGTGFA

-415 YALTSGYSQT
+415 NALTSGYSQT

-454 DLVFAFVAEEWGLL
+454 DLVFAFVSEEWGLL
-468 IALMLVAAI
+468 LGLMMIAAI

-494 FYSISAASA
+494 FYSISAVSA

-509 QALLNVFGTV
+509 QAMLNVFGTV
-519 DILPLTGVTFPFV
+519 DLLPLTGVTFPFV

-556 NASFSVKLP
+556 NASFSVRLP
-565 RKGGLRYEKA
+565 
-575 CPAELFCVGAGGNPC
+575 
-590 HRCVCVYDQLFCK
+590 
-603 GGRLGHLLR
+603 
-612 QSACLFR
+612 
-619 RESQRRLCGRPG
+619 SQKEVD
-631 RNAPARR
+631 A
-638 DGRQN
+638 
-643 VFGRRADTRS
+643 
-653 HHASAWRPLRLHLC
+653 
-667 AAARQFCR
+667 

>member
-1 MLAIQTF
+1 MQAF
-8 FENLSGIGFA
+8 FETVSQAGFA
-18 AIYSDVLR
+18 AVYSDILR
-26 YILPLLALLILWRCG
+26 YILPLAALLILWRCG
-41 RSLLTFRREPEVW
+41 RSLLAFRREPEVW
-54 AWLAAPSGEKIPV
+54 AWLASPSGDRIPV

-76 SASCDV
+76 AKSCDV

-116 VNGADTDM
+116 VNGADTAM

-138 DFTLVPITKEQER
+138 NFTLVPITKEQER

-160 GKEISPTLSLLL
+160 GKEVSPALTLMLLSL
-172 LSVFQVLACLQL
+172 FQVLACLQL
-184 MLHCEQIGRI
+184 MLHVEQLGLV
-194 AASFGILLVMEWAL
+194 AGAFGILLAAQWAL
-208 FLLLRLMRRSGFDV
+208 FLLMRLARRSGFDV
-222 ETVALFLTTLGVCVV
+222 ETLAFFLTTMGVCVV
-237 ASSDP
+237 SSSSP
-242 DALKKEMIALGA
+242 SALKKEMLAIFA

-274 LRYLAAAAGI
+274 LRYVAAAAGI
-284 ALLIFN
+284 ALLVFN
-290 LLFGVEKYGAK
+290 VLFGVEKYGAK
-301 NWIELGPI
+301 NWVEIGPV
-309 SFQPSELVKLCFI
+309 SFQPSELVKLCFV

-330 RLMTRRNLFLYIVYS
+330 RLMTKRNLLLYIVYS

-386 AGTAFA
+386 AGTGFA

-415 YALTSGYSQT
+415 NALTSGYSQT

-454 DLVFAFVAEEWGLL
+454 DLVFAFVSEEWGLL
-468 IALMLVAAI
+468 LGLMMIAAI

-494 FYSISAASA
+494 FYSISAVSA
-503 VTIMVV
+503 VTIMIV
-509 QALLNVFGTV
+509 QAMLNVFGTV
-519 DILPLTGVTFPFV
+519 DLLPLTGVTFPFV

-556 NASFSVKLP
+556 NASFSVRLP
-565 RKGGLRYEKA
+565 
-575 CPAELFCVGAGGNPC
+575 
-590 HRCVCVYDQLFCK
+590 
-603 GGRLGHLLR
+603 
-612 QSACLFR
+612 
-619 RESQRRLCGRPG
+619 SQKEVD
-631 RNAPARR
+631 A
-638 DGRQN
+638 
-643 VFGRRADTRS
+643 
-653 HHASAWRPLRLHLC
+653 
-667 AAARQFCR
+667 

>member
-1 MLAIQTF
+1 MQAF
-8 FENLSGIGFA
+8 FETMSQAGFA
-18 AIYSDVLR
+18 AVYSDILR
-26 YILPLLALLILWRCG
+26 YILPLAALLILWRCG
-41 RSLLTFRREPEVW
+41 RSLLAFRREPEVW
-54 AWLAAPSGEKIPV
+54 AWLASPSGDRIPV

-76 SASCDV
+76 AKSCDV

-116 VNGADTDM
+116 VNGADTAM

-138 DFTLVPITKEQER
+138 NFTLVPITKEQER

-160 GKEISPTLSLLL
+160 GKEVSPALTLMLLSL
-172 LSVFQVLACLQL
+172 FQVLACLQL
-184 MLHCEQIGRI
+184 MLHVDQLGLVAGAFGMLL
-194 AASFGILLVMEWAL
+194 AAQWAL
-208 FLLLRLMRRSGFDV
+208 FLLMCLARRSGFDV
-222 ETVALFLTTLGVCVV
+222 ETLAFFLTTMGVCVV
-237 ASSDP
+237 SSSSP
-242 DALKKEMIALGA
+242 SALKKEMLAIFA

-274 LRYLAAAAGI
+274 LRYVAAAAGI
-284 ALLIFN
+284 ALLVFN
-290 LLFGVEKYGAK
+290 VLFGIEKYGAK
-301 NWIELGPI
+301 NWVEIGPV
-309 SFQPSELVKLCFI
+309 SFQPSELVKLCFV

-330 RLMTRRNLFLYIVYS
+330 RLMTRRNLLLYIVYS

-386 AGTAFA
+386 AGTGFA

-415 YALTSGYSQT
+415 NALTSGYSQT

-454 DLVFAFVAEEWGLL
+454 DLVFAFVSEEWGLL
-468 IALMLVAAI
+468 LGLMMIAAI

-494 FYSISAASA
+494 FYSISAVSA

-509 QALLNVFGTV
+509 QTMLNVFGTV
-519 DILPLTGVTFPFV
+519 DLLPLTGVTFPFV

-556 NASFSVKLP
+556 NASFSVRLP
-565 RKGGLRYEKA
+565 
-575 CPAELFCVGAGGNPC
+575 
-590 HRCVCVYDQLFCK
+590 
-603 GGRLGHLLR
+603 
-612 QSACLFR
+612 
-619 RESQRRLCGRPG
+619 SQKEVD
-631 RNAPARR
+631 A
-638 DGRQN
+638 
-643 VFGRRADTRS
+643 
-653 HHASAWRPLRLHLC
+653 
-667 AAARQFCR
+667 

>member
-1 MLAIQTF
+1 MQAF
-8 FENLSGIGFA
+8 FETVSQAGFA
-18 AIYSDVLR
+18 AVYSDILR
-26 YILPLLALLILWRCG
+26 YILPLAALLILWRCG
-41 RSLLTFRREPEVW
+41 RSLLAFRREPEVW
-54 AWLAAPSGEKIPV
+54 AWLASPSGDRIPV

-76 SASCDV
+76 AKSCDV

-116 VNGADTDM
+116 VNGADTAM

-138 DFTLVPITKEQER
+138 NFTLVPITKEQER

-160 GKEISPTLSLLL
+160 GKEVSPALTLMLLSL
-172 LSVFQVLACLQL
+172 FQVLACLQL
-184 MLHCEQIGRI
+184 MLHVEQLGLVAGAFGMLL
-194 AASFGILLVMEWAL
+194 AAQWAL
-208 FLLLRLMRRSGFDV
+208 FLLMRLARRSGFDV
-222 ETVALFLTTLGVCVV
+222 ETLAFFLTTMGVCVV
-237 ASSDP
+237 SSSSP
-242 DALKKEMIALGA
+242 SALKKEMLAIFA

-274 LRYLAAAAGI
+274 LRYVAAAAGI
-284 ALLIFN
+284 ALLVFN
-290 LLFGVEKYGAK
+290 VLFGVEKYGAK
-301 NWIELGPI
+301 NWVEIGPV
-309 SFQPSELVKLCFI
+309 SFQPSELVKLCFV

-330 RLMTRRNLFLYIVYS
+330 RLMTRRNLLLYIVYS

-386 AGTAFA
+386 AGTGFA

-415 YALTSGYSQT
+415 NALTSGYSQT

-454 DLVFAFVAEEWGLL
+454 DLVFAFVSEEWGLL
-468 IALMLVAAI
+468 LGLMMIAAI

-484 VRSAPVERSS
+484 VRSAPVGRSS
-494 FYSISAASA
+494 FYSISAVSA

-509 QALLNVFGTV
+509 QAMLNVFGTV
-519 DILPLTGVTFPFV
+519 DLLPLTGVTFPFV

-556 NASFSVKLP
+556 NASFSVRLP
-565 RKGGLRYEKA
+565 
-575 CPAELFCVGAGGNPC
+575 
-590 HRCVCVYDQLFCK
+590 
-603 GGRLGHLLR
+603 
-612 QSACLFR
+612 
-619 RESQRRLCGRPG
+619 SQKEVD
-631 RNAPARR
+631 A
-638 DGRQN
+638 
-643 VFGRRADTRS
+643 
-653 HHASAWRPLRLHLC
+653 
-667 AAARQFCR
+667 

>member
-1 MLAIQTF
+1 MQAF
-8 FENLSGIGFA
+8 FETVSQAGFA
-18 AIYSDVLR
+18 AVYSDILR
-26 YILPLLALLILWRCG
+26 YILPLAALLILWRCG
-41 RSLLTFRREPEVW
+41 RSLLAFRREPEVW
-54 AWLAAPSGEKIPV
+54 AWLASPSGDRIPV

-76 SASCDV
+76 AKSCDV

-116 VNGADTDM
+116 VNGADTAM

-138 DFTLVPITKEQER
+138 NFTLVPITKEQER

-160 GKEISPTLSLLL
+160 GKEVSPALTLMLLSL
-172 LSVFQVLACLQL
+172 FQVLACLQL
-184 MLHCEQIGRI
+184 MLHVEQLGLVAGAFGMLL
-194 AASFGILLVMEWAL
+194 AAQWAL
-208 FLLLRLMRRSGFDV
+208 FLLMRLARRSGFDV
-222 ETVALFLTTLGVCVV
+222 ETLAFFLTTMGVCVV
-237 ASSDP
+237 SSSSP
-242 DALKKEMIALGA
+242 SALKKEMLAIFA

-274 LRYLAAAAGI
+274 LRYVAAAAGI
-284 ALLIFN
+284 ALLVFN
-290 LLFGVEKYGAK
+290 VLFGVEKYGAK
-301 NWIELGPI
+301 NWVEIGPV
-309 SFQPSELVKLCFI
+309 SFQPSELVKLCFV

-330 RLMTRRNLFLYIVYS
+330 RLMTRRNLLLYIVYS

-386 AGTAFA
+386 AGTGFA

-415 YALTSGYSQT
+415 NALTSGYSQT

-437 GLGGGR
+437 GLGRGR

-454 DLVFAFVAEEWGLL
+454 DLVFAFVSEEWGLL
-468 IALMLVAAI
+468 LGLMMIAAI

-484 VRSAPVERSS
+484 VRSAPVGRSS
-494 FYSISAASA
+494 FYSISAVSA

-509 QALLNVFGTV
+509 QAMLNVFGTV
-519 DILPLTGVTFPFV
+519 DLLPLTGVTFPFV

-556 NASFSVKLP
+556 NASFSVRLP
-565 RKGGLRYEKA
+565 
-575 CPAELFCVGAGGNPC
+575 
-590 HRCVCVYDQLFCK
+590 
-603 GGRLGHLLR
+603 
-612 QSACLFR
+612 
-619 RESQRRLCGRPG
+619 SQKEVD
-631 RNAPARR
+631 A
-638 DGRQN
+638 
-643 VFGRRADTRS
+643 
-653 HHASAWRPLRLHLC
+653 
-667 AAARQFCR
+667 

>member
-1 MLAIQTF
+1 MQAF
-8 FENLSGIGFA
+8 FETVSQAGFA
-18 AIYSDVLR
+18 AVYSDILR
-26 YILPLLALLILWRCG
+26 YILPLAALLILWRCG
-41 RSLLTFRREPEVW
+41 RSLLAFRREPEVW
-54 AWLAAPSGEKIPV
+54 AWLASPSGDRIPV

-76 SASCDV
+76 AKSCDV

-116 VNGADTDM
+116 VNGADTAM

-138 DFTLVPITKEQER
+138 NFTLVPITKEQER

-160 GKEISPTLSLLL
+160 GKEVSPALTLMLLSL
-172 LSVFQVLACLQL
+172 FQVLACLQL
-184 MLHCEQIGRI
+184 MLHVEQLGLVAGAFGMLL
-194 AASFGILLVMEWAL
+194 AAQWAL
-208 FLLLRLMRRSGFDV
+208 FLLMRLARRSGFDV
-222 ETVALFLTTLGVCVV
+222 ETLAFFLTTMGVCVV
-237 ASSDP
+237 SSSSP
-242 DALKKEMIALGA
+242 SALKKEMLAIFA

-274 LRYLAAAAGI
+274 LRYVAAAAGI
-284 ALLIFN
+284 ALLVFN
-290 LLFGVEKYGAK
+290 VLFGIEKYGAK
-301 NWIELGPI
+301 NWVEIGPV
-309 SFQPSELVKLCFI
+309 SFQPSELVKLCFV

-330 RLMTRRNLFLYIVYS
+330 RLMTKRNLLLYIVYS

-386 AGTAFA
+386 AGTGFA

-415 YALTSGYSQT
+415 NALTSGYSQT

-454 DLVFAFVAEEWGLL
+454 DLVFAFVSEEWGLL
-468 IALMLVAAI
+468 LGLMMIAAI

-494 FYSISAASA
+494 FYSISAVSA

-509 QALLNVFGTV
+509 QAMLNVFGTV
-519 DILPLTGVTFPFV
+519 DLLPLTGVTFPFV

-556 NASFSVKLP
+556 NASFSVRLP
-565 RKGGLRYEKA
+565 
-575 CPAELFCVGAGGNPC
+575 
-590 HRCVCVYDQLFCK
+590 
-603 GGRLGHLLR
+603 
-612 QSACLFR
+612 
-619 RESQRRLCGRPG
+619 SQKEVD
-631 RNAPARR
+631 A
-638 DGRQN
+638 
-643 VFGRRADTRS
+643 
-653 HHASAWRPLRLHLC
+653 
-667 AAARQFCR
+667 

>member
-1 MLAIQTF
+1 MQAF
-8 FENLSGIGFA
+8 FETMSQAGFA
-18 AIYSDVLR
+18 AVYSDILR
-26 YILPLLALLILWRCG
+26 YILPLAALLILWRCG
-41 RSLLTFRREPEVW
+41 RSLLAFRREPEVW
-54 AWLAAPSGEKIPV
+54 AWLASPSGDRIPV

-76 SASCDV
+76 AKSCDV

-116 VNGADTDM
+116 VNGADTAM

-138 DFTLVPITKEQER
+138 NFTLVPITKEQER

-160 GKEISPTLSLLL
+160 GKEVSPALTLMLLSL
-172 LSVFQVLACLQL
+172 FQVLACLQL
-184 MLHCEQIGRI
+184 MLHVEQLGLVAGAFGMLL
-194 AASFGILLVMEWAL
+194 AAQWAL
-208 FLLLRLMRRSGFDV
+208 FLLMRLARRSGFDV
-222 ETVALFLTTLGVCVV
+222 ETLAFFLTTMGVCVV
-237 ASSDP
+237 SSSSP
-242 DALKKEMIALGA
+242 SALKKEMLAIFA

-274 LRYLAAAAGI
+274 LRYVAAAAGI
-284 ALLIFN
+284 ALLVFN
-290 LLFGVEKYGAK
+290 VLFGVEKYGAK
-301 NWIELGPI
+301 NWVEIGPV
-309 SFQPSELVKLCFI
+309 SFQPSELVKLCFV

-330 RLMTRRNLFLYIVYS
+330 RLMTRRNLLLYIVYS

-386 AGTAFA
+386 AGTGFA

-408 TWRHVWE
+408 TWQHVWE
-415 YALTSGYSQT
+415 NALTSGYSQT

-454 DLVFAFVAEEWGLL
+454 DLVFAFVSEEWGLL
-468 IALMLVAAI
+468 LGLMMIAAI

-494 FYSISAASA
+494 FYSISAVSA

-509 QALLNVFGTV
+509 QAMLNVFGTV
-519 DILPLTGVTFPFV
+519 DLLPLTGVTFPFV

-556 NASFSVKLP
+556 NASFSVRLP
-565 RKGGLRYEKA
+565 
-575 CPAELFCVGAGGNPC
+575 
-590 HRCVCVYDQLFCK
+590 
-603 GGRLGHLLR
+603 
-612 QSACLFR
+612 
-619 RESQRRLCGRPG
+619 SQKEVD
-631 RNAPARR
+631 A
-638 DGRQN
+638 
-643 VFGRRADTRS
+643 
-653 HHASAWRPLRLHLC
+653 
-667 AAARQFCR
+667 

>member
-1 MLAIQTF
+1 MQAF
-8 FENLSGIGFA
+8 FETVSQAGFA
-18 AIYSDVLR
+18 AVYSDILR
-26 YILPLLALLILWRCG
+26 YILPLAALLILWRCG
-41 RSLLTFRREPEVW
+41 RSLLAFRREPEVW
-54 AWLAAPSGEKIPV
+54 AWLASPSGDRIPV

-76 SASCDV
+76 AKSCDV

-116 VNGADTDM
+116 VNGADTAM

-138 DFTLVPITKEQER
+138 NFTLVPITKEQER

-160 GKEISPTLSLLL
+160 GKEVSPALTLMLLSL
-172 LSVFQVLACLQL
+172 FQVLACLQL
-184 MLHCEQIGRI
+184 MLHVEQLGLVAGAFGMLL
-194 AASFGILLVMEWAL
+194 AAQWAL
-208 FLLLRLMRRSGFDV
+208 FLLMRLARRSGFDV
-222 ETVALFLTTLGVCVV
+222 ETLAFFLTTMGICVV
-237 ASSDP
+237 SSSSP
-242 DALKKEMIALGA
+242 SALKKEILAIFA

-274 LRYLAAAAGI
+274 LRYVAAAAGI
-284 ALLIFN
+284 ALLVFN
-290 LLFGVEKYGAK
+290 VLFGIEKYGAK
-301 NWIELGPI
+301 NWVEIGPV
-309 SFQPSELVKLCFI
+309 SFQPSELVKLCFV

-330 RLMTRRNLFLYIVYS
+330 RLMTRRNLLLYIVYS

-386 AGTAFA
+386 AGTGFA

-415 YALTSGYSQT
+415 NALTSGYSQT

-454 DLVFAFVAEEWGLL
+454 DLVFAFVSEEWGLL
-468 IALMLVAAI
+468 LGLMMIAAI

-494 FYSISAASA
+494 FYSISAVSA

-509 QALLNVFGTV
+509 QAMLNVFGTV
-519 DILPLTGVTFPFV
+519 DLLPLTGVTFPFV

-556 NASFSVKLP
+556 NASFSVRLP
-565 RKGGLRYEKA
+565 
-575 CPAELFCVGAGGNPC
+575 
-590 HRCVCVYDQLFCK
+590 
-603 GGRLGHLLR
+603 
-612 QSACLFR
+612 
-619 RESQRRLCGRPG
+619 SQKEVD
-631 RNAPARR
+631 A
-638 DGRQN
+638 
-643 VFGRRADTRS
+643 
-653 HHASAWRPLRLHLC
+653 
-667 AAARQFCR
+667 

>member
-1 MLAIQTF
+1 MQAF
-8 FENLSGIGFA
+8 FETVSQAGFA
-18 AIYSDVLR
+18 AVYSDILR
-26 YILPLLALLILWRCG
+26 YILPLAALLILWRCG
-41 RSLLTFRREPEVW
+41 RSLLAFRREPEVW
-54 AWLAAPSGEKIPV
+54 AWLASPSGDRIPV

-76 SASCDV
+76 AKSCDV

-116 VNGADTDM
+116 VNGADTAM

-138 DFTLVPITKEQER
+138 NFTLVPITKEQER

-160 GKEISPTLSLLL
+160 GKEVSPALTLMLLSL
-172 LSVFQVLACLQL
+172 FQVLACLQL
-184 MLHCEQIGRI
+184 MLHVEQLELVAGAFGMLL
-194 AASFGILLVMEWAL
+194 AAQWAL
-208 FLLLRLMRRSGFDV
+208 FLLMRLARRSGFDV
-222 ETVALFLTTLGVCVV
+222 ETLAFFLTTMGVCVV
-237 ASSDP
+237 SSSSP
-242 DALKKEMIALGA
+242 SALKKEMLAIFA

-274 LRYLAAAAGI
+274 LRYVAAAAGI
-284 ALLIFN
+284 ALLVFN
-290 LLFGVEKYGAK
+290 VLFGVEKYGAK
-301 NWIELGPI
+301 NWVEIGPV
-309 SFQPSELVKLCFI
+309 SFQPSELVKLCFV

-330 RLMTRRNLFLYIVYS
+330 RLMTRRNLLLYIVYS

-386 AGTAFA
+386 AGTGFA

-415 YALTSGYSQT
+415 NALTSGYSQT

-454 DLVFAFVAEEWGLL
+454 DLVFAFVSEEWGLL
-468 IALMLVAAI
+468 LGLMMIAAI
-477 VLLAAFV
+477 VLLVAFV

-494 FYSISAASA
+494 FYSISAVSA

-509 QALLNVFGTV
+509 QAMLNVFGTV
-519 DILPLTGVTFPFV
+519 DLLPLTGVTFPFV

-556 NASFSVKLP
+556 NASFSVRLP
-565 RKGGLRYEKA
+565 
-575 CPAELFCVGAGGNPC
+575 
-590 HRCVCVYDQLFCK
+590 
-603 GGRLGHLLR
+603 
-612 QSACLFR
+612 
-619 RESQRRLCGRPG
+619 SQKEVD
-631 RNAPARR
+631 A
-638 DGRQN
+638 
-643 VFGRRADTRS
+643 
-653 HHASAWRPLRLHLC
+653 
-667 AAARQFCR
+667 